1 MEKKS
6 DMLDKAED
14 PIEEQKK
21 AIRLVLASKRKRLQ
35 DKIKVENTQKKVM
48 LKKTIEEIEKKID
61 EIKKGEEIQLNE
73 IEQEISKEEKDIIS
87 ALEEEIKIK
96 TIIISAKKK
105 IEKDK
110 LWKV

>member
-14 PIEEQKK
+14 PIEQQKE
-21 AIRLVLASKRKRLQ
+21 AIRLVLARKRKRLQ
-35 DKIKVENTQKKVM
+35 DKIKEENTEKKAK
-48 LKKTIEEIEKKID
+48 LEKEIEEIE
-61 EIKKGEEIQLNE
+61 KGEEIQLKE

-87 ALEEEIKIK
+87 SLEEEIEIK
-96 TIIISAKKK
+96 TIFISAKEK

-110 LWKV
+110 LSKA